1 MKIEKINGLG
11 NLLLCGCDETVW
23 RFKQDDT
30 QFSVYHFYHVHLSC
44 LSNHH
49 HSTIMIIERYGSE
62 AHEMPG
68 KKRLNLFLWSMSW
81 MGQPKQHNHGERPW
95 ITAEL
100 RRCAVTRSNLAR
112 LIAGNRFM
120 LCEMYQQTVSFD
132 AEHSSSLQIVFQCQ
146 NTLQKGITKHLLS
159 CNLVKKSSEEKKTFH
174 RFSIWQAF
182 SFMFA
187 MLFLAQKQFSMP
199 HFSCMPKRP
208 RMNLWRDFMLH
219 VSSSPGKSLETKCS
233 NLFRNYSRLRII
245 IKCLFFH
252 FRWS

>member
-1 MKIEKINGLG
+1 MWLWRNGV
-11 NLLLCGCDETVW
+11 EIRARWHAIFRVS
-23 RFKQDDT
+23 F
-30 QFSVYHFYHVHLSC
+30 LSC
-44 LSNHH
+44 PSVLPLES
-49 HSTIMIIERYGSE
+49 SSLETIMIIERYGSE

-81 MGQPKQHNHGERPW
+81 MGQPKQRSHGERPW

-100 RRCAVTRSNLAR
+100 RRCTVTLSNLAR

-120 LCEMYQQTVSFD
+120 LCEIYQQTVSFN
-132 AEHSSSLQIVFQCQ
+132 AEHSSSLQLAFSVSKHSS
-146 NTLQKGITKHLLS
+146 KGHHEA
-159 CNLVKKSSEEKKTFH
+159 LVKLQSREKSFEERKTYH

-187 MLFLAQKQFSMP
+187 TLFLAQKQFSMP

-208 RMNLWRDFMLH
+208 RINLWRDFMLH

-252 FRWS
+252 FADHKLAYNA